1 MRYGLLSDVHA
12 NLPALLAV
20 LGAFRQR
27 EIDTYVCAGDVVG
40 YGPHPAECI
49 AAVDALKAAWILGNH
64 ELMLLG
70 RLPRDRAGPLAR
82 RTIEWTRAVLPGHT
96 LRRLDRLP
104 LTAELEGGVIVAHG
118 SLNDPSLRITRHPQM
133 VSELDQLG
141 QQHPQA
147 WLLVLGHTH
156 RVFVANSRT
165 ELRWAGLRPRVRLTA
180 DTRYIVN
187 PGSVGQSRGY
197 LGGARAAVLDTA
209 TRTLEL
215 LAVRYDTS
223 SLENDL
229 TAVGFPKWAHHR
241 SPFRRLA
248 ERIERKA
255 RKVLGPDR
263 PGPRDARSYP
273 HDSGGGLPASASPDG
288 SRDHRGDLPAAPP

>member
-20 LGAFRQR
+20 LRALQQR
-27 EIDTYVCAGDVVG
+27 EVGTYVCAGDVVG

-49 AAVDALKAAWILGNH
+49 AAVEALRPAWILGNH
-64 ELMLLG
+64 ELLLLD

-82 RTIEWTRAVLPGHT
+82 KTIEWTRSVLPDST
-96 LRRLDRLP
+96 LHRLDRLP
-104 LTAELEGGVIVAHG
+104 LTAELPHGVIVAHG
-118 SLNDPSLRITRHPQM
+118 SLTDPSLRITRHPQM
-133 VSELDQLG
+133 VSELEQLG
-141 QQHPQA
+141 RQHPEA

-156 RVFVANSRT
+156 RVFVADSNT

-180 DTRYIVN
+180 GTKYILN

-197 LGGARAAVLDTA
+197 RGHARAAVLDTG

-223 SLENDL
+223 SLETDL
-229 TAVGFPKWAHHR
+229 AAVGFPTWAHHR
-241 SPFRRLA
+241 SPVRRLA
-248 ERIERKA
+248 ERLERKA
-255 RKVLGPDR
+255 RKVMR
-263 PGPRDARSYP
+263 VT
-273 HDSGGGLPASASPDG
+273 
-288 SRDHRGDLPAAPP
+288 